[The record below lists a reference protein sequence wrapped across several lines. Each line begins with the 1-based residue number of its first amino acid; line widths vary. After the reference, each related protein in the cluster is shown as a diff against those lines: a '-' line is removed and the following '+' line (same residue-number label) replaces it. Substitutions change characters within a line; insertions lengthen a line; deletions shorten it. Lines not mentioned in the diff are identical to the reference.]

1 MSTRGVVGCQGAGS
15 VGRGPCFN
23 LKAPPQAAQDFHCKP
38 QHGGSSASDYWYEL
52 SGEEGQSEEEEHSKD
67 TLKDYLALDQL
78 KQTKTSTEQDAVDS
92 CVVEKAPGAVSE
104 RGSDGPAV
112 PRLPG
117 HLRHSGA
124 PVFPGRRSLFS

>member
-1 MSTRGVVGCQGAGS
+1 MV
-15 VGRGPCFN
+15 N
-23 LKAPPQAAQDFHCKP
+23 
-38 QHGGSSASDYWYEL
+38 SDSDDEL
-52 SGEEGQSEEEEHSKD
+52 SGEEGQSEEEERSKD
-67 TLKDYLALDQL
+67 KLKDYLALDQL

-124 PVFPGRRSLFS
+124 PVFLGRRSLFS

>member
-1 MSTRGVVGCQGAGS
+1 MFGAVWRCGTGHEGGEHTWSRWLPRGWERWPRAA
-15 VGRGPCFN
+15 CFN
-23 LKAPPQAAQDFHCKP
+23 LKAPPQAAQVFHCKP

-67 TLKDYLALDQL
+67 KLKDYLALDQL

-112 PRLPG
+112 P
-117 HLRHSGA
+117 S
-124 PVFPGRRSLFS
+124 